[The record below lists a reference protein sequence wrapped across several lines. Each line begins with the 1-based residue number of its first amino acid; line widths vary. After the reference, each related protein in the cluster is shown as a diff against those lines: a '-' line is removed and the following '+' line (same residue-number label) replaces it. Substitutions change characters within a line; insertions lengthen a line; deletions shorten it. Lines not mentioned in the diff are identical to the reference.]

1 MKRLLSILVLIT
13 SALTAADYP
22 IAKVITKTGGEYDET
37 QRSWQGIP
45 GIERASNGRL
55 WATWYTG
62 DVGEGAIGNYM
73 MAATCEDVGKK
84 WSKPIAIQGP
94 KGTRIGDPL
103 PWIDPKGRLWLFYTQ
118 LTEKTES
125 TPLLRATFA
134 VRADDPTQAAPQW
147 STPFVVAPDG
157 ILFGKPIIRQ
167 DGAWIAPFF
176 INGPSLKNAEIAGR
190 ETGTLI
196 STDEGATWKWLGGA
210 SIPKNLLNFSEATL
224 AQRKDNS
231 LWMVIRTSVGLY
243 ESASKDGGKTWGE
256 AAPIPGFEKGPS
268 TRACMRR
275 LASGAFM
282 LVYHDA
288 PPNKNGGYGRSRMT
302 VWLSDD
308 EGRTWPKKLLLDE
321 RSGVSYPDAM
331 QAADGHI
338 FITYDLGRYRA
349 GEKAILV
356 SVLREEDIRAGKIVS
371 KDAKLKIVAN
381 QCYAYGNHPDIRDE
395 EKVAS
400 EMPAKE
406 KFHLYLLIGQSNM
419 AGRGVMT
426 EDDSI

>member
-1 MKRLLSILVLIT
+1 
-13 SALTAADYP
+13 
-22 IAKVITKTGGEYDET
+22 
-37 QRSWQGIP
+37 
-45 GIERASNGRL
+45 
-55 WATWYTG
+55 
-62 DVGEGAIGNYM
+62 M

-308 EGRTWPKKLLLDE
+308 EAAPGRRSSSSMNAPASPTPMPCRLLMATSSSPMISVAIAPERRPSSSVFCVKKTSAPARLCPK
-321 RSGVSYPDAM
+321 
-331 QAADGHI
+331 
-338 FITYDLGRYRA
+338 
-349 GEKAILV
+349 
-356 SVLREEDIRAGKIVS
+356 
-371 KDAKLKIVAN
+371 
-381 QCYAYGNHPDIRDE
+381 
-395 EKVAS
+395 
-400 EMPAKE
+400 MP
-406 KFHLYLLIGQSNM
+406 S
-419 AGRGVMT
+419 
-426 EDDSI
+426 